1 MSSETTA
8 GDASRLKL
16 IIVSGLSGS
25 GKSIALH
32 TLEDAGF
39 FCVDNLPTG
48 MLSLFVSSMQ
58 NSRPAHD
65 RVAVSI
71 DARCDI
77 DDLGH
82 FENIYQEL
90 ETLEL
95 DIEVI
100 FLTTRLEELLTRFS
114 ETRRKHPLSRKGLT
128 LNEAIAEERVILQS
142 ISSKADLT
150 IDTSDL
156 NVHELKHIIKARVS
170 QDNRAGMVILIQS
183 FGFKHGLPADTDF
196 MFDVR
201 CLPNPHWKAEL
212 RPLTGLDQPVIDYLS
227 QFTDVDTM
235 KNSILDFLRQWIP
248 CFEKEGRSYMTVSIG
263 CTGGQHRSVYLTQ
276 QICDALKLQHSNV
289 SLRHRER
296 Q

>member
-1 MSSETTA
+1 MTIEGPRSNT
-8 GDASRLKL
+8 SRLQL
-16 IIVSGLSGS
+16 VIVSGLSGS
-25 GKSIALH
+25 GKTIALH
-32 TLEDAGF
+32 TLEDAGY

-48 MLSLFVSSMQ
+48 MLSLFVSNMQ
-58 NSRPAHD
+58 NSTPKHERI
-65 RVAVSI
+65 AVSI

-90 ETLEL
+90 CSMDI

-100 FLTTRLEELLTRFS
+100 FLTTKLEPLLTRFS
-114 ETRRKHPLSRKGLT
+114 ETRRKHPLSRKGQT
-128 LNEAIAEERVILQS
+128 LNEAIHSERLVLQS

-156 NVHELKHIIKARVS
+156 NVHELKHIIKSRLIHDK
-170 QDNRAGMVILIQS
+170 QAGMVILVQS

-201 CLPNPHWKAEL
+201 CLPNPHWKPEL
-212 RPLTGLDQPVIDYLS
+212 RPLTGLDQPVIDYLE
-227 QFTDVDTM
+227 QFDDVQHM
-235 KNSILDFLRQWIP
+235 KQSILGFMQKWIP

-276 QICDALKLQHSNV
+276 QITSELKQTYSNV
-289 SLRHRER
+289 SVRHRER